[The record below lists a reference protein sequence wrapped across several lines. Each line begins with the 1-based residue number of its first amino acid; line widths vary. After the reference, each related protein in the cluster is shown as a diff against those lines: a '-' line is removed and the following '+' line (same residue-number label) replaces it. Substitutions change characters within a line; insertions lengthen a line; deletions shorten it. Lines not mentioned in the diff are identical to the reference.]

1 MSKGAETM
9 IGFRNSRSRRDVAVA
24 ARTMSGGTGSE
35 RTDRGRQFGRR
46 LVEVFGEVGAA
57 IEAQPGASAE
67 RR

>member
-1 MSKGAETM
+1 M
-9 IGFRNSRSRRDVAVA
+9 IGFRNSRSRRDAAVA
-24 ARTMSGGTGSE
+24 AARTVSDGTGSE